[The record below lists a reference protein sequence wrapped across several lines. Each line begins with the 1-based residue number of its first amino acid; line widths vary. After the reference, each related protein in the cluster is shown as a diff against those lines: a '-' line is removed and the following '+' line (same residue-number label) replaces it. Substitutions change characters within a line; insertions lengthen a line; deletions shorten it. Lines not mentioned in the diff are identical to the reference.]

1 MAERPNQLWVAD
13 IPFLPT
19 LAGFLYLAVVLD
31 AWSRRI
37 IGWAFSV
44 DLKTRVVLDALD
56 RALAARKPDDVVIIR
71 IAVCKADSTGRRT
84 G

>member
-1 MAERPNQLWVAD
+1 MAERPNRLWVAD

-19 LAGFLYLAVVLD
+19 LAGFLSLAVVLD

-56 RALAARKPDDVVIIR
+56 RALAGRKPPNLR
-71 IAVCKADSTGRRT
+71 PR
-84 G
+84 